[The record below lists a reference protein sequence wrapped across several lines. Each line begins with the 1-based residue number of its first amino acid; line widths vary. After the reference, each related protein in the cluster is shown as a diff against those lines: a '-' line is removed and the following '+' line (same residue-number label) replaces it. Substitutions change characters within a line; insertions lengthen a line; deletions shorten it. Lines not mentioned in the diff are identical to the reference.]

1 VVTVAGTGL
10 AGAGQVA
17 TGPRGGHGA
26 RRLPEPGWLE
36 RFPPRPVPASW
47 PATELTRREV
57 RALLARP
64 RFAAGSRATQA
75 SLGTGLAR
83 TLDWLGRHPGG
94 TWQERWIASG
104 ADAAGNIGWRLLAG
118 RWLRQTGRGCA
129 DDRPDRV
136 LFGRGVV
143 ALICGDVI
151 RPSLEWLTVPAAP
164 RYLAAALA
172 RSRDP
177 GGFAALARLS
187 DAELGQSARCVAA
200 GQVAAIVA
208 AKGGMISDIT
218 VGDCLELTGLLRAA
232 GSPGR
237 RGSLRFYQ
245 LLHAM
250 GVLGEQAPPTMRAFT
265 SSGQLTCAQLIGRY
279 QIQCGPVRDLIT
291 DYLRERQP
299 ALDYSTLDNLARTLG
314 GLFWRD
320 LELHHPGISSLR
332 LPADVAAG
340 WKQRIRTKTTRV
352 RVPGGQVIA
361 EDSRRS
367 GVLGHLVRVRA
378 FYLDIAQWAMEDP
391 ARWGQWA
398 APCPIRDAEL
408 SHKKERQERKS
419 RIDQRTRERMPALP
433 ALAAAAGRARAEA
446 AGRLQAARRAG
457 PGELF
462 TAAGT
467 TLRRLAASGSAGARI
482 WAEDPATGQRSNL
495 TLDEHRAFWAWATIE
510 VLRLTGIRIEEL
522 TELSHHSLVQY
533 KLPATGELIPL
544 LHIAPSKTDAE
555 RLLVVSPELADVLSA
570 IICRIRD
577 AGGTVPLAVSRD
589 IHELRWNPPMPL
601 LFQRRYGAENRP
613 IPAKQIREI
622 LRVALNT
629 AGLTDAAGQPLAFTP
644 HDFRRLWITDAITHG
659 MPPHI
664 AQLICGHQA
673 ITTTMGYKAVYP
685 EEAINGHRAYIA
697 RRRALR
703 PADEYRTPTDTE
715 WEEFLGHFERRKV
728 ALGDCGRA
736 YATTCIHEHSCIRCP
751 LLRPD
756 PARRQRLEEITANLT
771 ARIAEAQREGWTG
784 EAEAL
789 NISLSAAR
797 HKLAQLDNLT
807 RRQATIHLGM
817 PGFAAITAQTTT
829 TPPGPGHPPA

>member
-1 VVTVAGTGL
+1 VVTAGRTDL
-10 AGAGQVA
+10 AGGGQVA
-17 TGPRGGHGA
+17 TGPRGHGG

-47 PATELTRREV
+47 SATELRRREV

-64 RFAAGSRATQA
+64 PFTASSRASQA
-75 SLGTGLAR
+75 NRETGVAR
-83 TLDWLGRHPGG
+83 TLAWLGQHPGA

-104 ADAAGNIGWRLLAG
+104 ADAAGNMGWRLLAG
-118 RWLRQTGRGCA
+118 KWLRQTGRGCA
-129 DDRPDRV
+129 DQRPDLV
-136 LFGRGVV
+136 LFGLGVRS
-143 ALICGDVI
+143 LICGDVI
-151 RPSLEWLTVPAAP
+151 RPSLEWLAVPGAP

-177 GGFAALARLS
+177 DGFAALARLC
-187 DAELGQSARCVAA
+187 DAELGQSARCIAA
-200 GQVAAIVA
+200 GQVAVIVA

-232 GSPGR
+232 GTPGA

-250 GVLGEQAPPTMRAFT
+250 GVLGQQAPPTMRAFT
-265 SSGQLTCAQLIGRY
+265 SRGQLTCAQLIGRY
-279 QIQCGPVRDLIT
+279 QIECEPVRDLLT

-332 LPADVAAG
+332 LPADVAAA
-340 WKQRIRTKTTRV
+340 WKQRIRTKTTCV
-352 RVPGGQVIA
+352 RAPGGQVIA

-367 GVLGHLVRVRA
+367 GVAGLLVRVRA

-398 APCPIRDAEL
+398 APCPIRDTEL

-419 RIDQRTRERMPALP
+419 RIDQRTRERMPVLP

-446 AGRLQAARRAG
+446 AERLQAARTAG

-462 TAAGT
+462 TAAGV
-467 TLRRLAASGSAGARI
+467 TLRRPAASDRSAVRT
-482 WAEDPATGQRSNL
+482 EDPATGQRRNL
-495 TLDEHRAFWAWATIE
+495 VLEEHQAFWAWATVE
-510 VLRLTGIRIEEL
+510 VLRLTGIRVEEL

-577 AGGTVPLAVSRD
+577 RDGTVPLVVSRD

-613 IPAKQIREI
+613 IPAKQIRHL
-622 LRVALNT
+622 LRTALSA
-629 AGLTDAAGQPLAFTP
+629 AGLTSAAGVPLIFTP

-664 AQLICGHQA
+664 AQLICGHQS

-685 EEAINGHRAYIA
+685 EEAIHGHRAYIS

-703 PADEYRTPTDTE
+703 PADEYRTPTDAE
-715 WEEFLGHFERRKV
+715 WDEFLGHFERRKV

-736 YATTCIHEHSCIRCP
+736 YAATCIHEHACIRCP

-771 ARIAEAQREGWTG
+771 DRITEAQREGWPG

-797 HKLAQLDNLT
+797 HKLDQLDTLA

-817 PGFAAITAQTTT
+817 PGFAAITAQTTA
-829 TPPGPGHPPA
+829 TPVPPRPGPRK